1 MTERNTVQKALIYE
15 TLCRLANHPTADEVY
30 AEVHKNSPSISRAT
44 VYRVL
49 NQFSENGRVLRFGVY
64 GGADHYDHNTHRH
77 YHVQCTRCGRV
88 SDVEMPYMDGLEEKA
103 QSGSGYSVTG
113 YTIEFSGVCP
123 ECMTE
128 RDNMVHTSMG

>member
-1 MTERNTVQKALIYE
+1 MAERNTVQKALIYE
-15 TLCRLANHPTADEVY
+15 ALCRLANHPTADEVY

-49 NQFSENGRVLRFGVY
+49 NQFSDNGRVLRFGVY

-88 SDVEMPYMDGLEEKA
+88 SDVDMPYMNGLEETA
-103 QSGSGYSVTG
+103 QRGSGYSVTG

-123 ECMTE
+123 ECIAAQNE
-128 RDNMVHTSMG
+128 EVHTSVG